1 VVNVSRD
8 GSQALLTVADQ
19 GPGIPHTLRER
30 VFDRFF
36 RNPDQ
41 SQSGS
46 GLGLA
51 IVKSVVDRHGGEV
64 RLGETASGGLLAT
77 VRLPLAVAEAP
88 QPLLC
93 S

>member
-1 VVNVSRD
+1 
-8 GSQALLTVADQ
+8 
-19 GPGIPHTLRER
+19 

-36 RNPDQ
+36 RSPDQ

-64 RLGETASGGLLAT
+64 ALDEAPGGGLVAT
-77 VRLPLAVAEAP
+77 VRLPLAGADAP
-88 QPLLC
+88 QHLPFG
-93 S
+93 

>member
-1 VVNVSRD
+1 
-8 GSQALLTVADQ
+8 
-19 GPGIPHTLRER
+19 

-41 SQSGS
+41 TQSGS

-64 RLGETASGGLLAT
+64 VLGEGPGGGLLAT
-77 VRLPLAVAEAP
+77 VRLPLVARRWWRTGA
-88 QPLLC
+88 
-93 S
+93 SDGGA

>member
-1 VVNVSRD
+1 VV
-8 GSQALLTVADQ
+8 DQ
-19 GPGIPHTLRER
+19 GPGIPAALRER

-51 IVKSVVDRHGGEV
+51 IVKSVVDKHGGEV
-64 RLGETASGGLLAT
+64 VLGEGPGGGLLAT
-77 VRLPLAVAEAP
+77 VRLPLAMADAP

>member
-1 VVNVSRD
+1 MASESARAV
-8 GSQALLTVADQ
+8 LTVADQ
-19 GPGIPHTLRER
+19 GPGIPPALRER

-41 SQSGS
+41 TQSGS

-64 RLGETASGGLLAT
+64 VLEEAEGGGLLVT
-77 VRLPLAVAEAP
+77 VRLPLAAAEAP
-88 QPLLC
+88 QPMLSL
-93 S
+93 